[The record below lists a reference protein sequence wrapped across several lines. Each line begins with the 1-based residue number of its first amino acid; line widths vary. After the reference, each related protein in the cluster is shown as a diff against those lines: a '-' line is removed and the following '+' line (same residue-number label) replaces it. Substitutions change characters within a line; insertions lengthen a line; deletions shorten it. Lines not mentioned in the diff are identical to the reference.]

1 MSSYR
6 DFAAVYDRLMSDI
19 DYAARTDYLLTLFEK
34 YDKPPRLLL
43 DIACGTG
50 GFSLEFAKRGV
61 EVIGA
66 DPSEDMLCVARE
78 KAQESGTDVLFLC
91 QAAENL
97 DLYGTVDG
105 AICCLD
111 SLNHITDYGVFCEA
125 LGRVTLFLET
135 GRLFLFDLNT
145 VYKHNKVLSD
155 HTFVI
160 EQNGVYCVWQNET
173 DPQEALTEI
182 TLDFFLEENGV
193 YLRGGEAFAEK
204 AYTQTEI
211 SDAIQKAGLE
221 LIAVLDDETKAPPT
235 EKSERIIYVTR
246 KISETKSF

>member
-19 DYAARTDYLLTLFEK
+19 DYAARTDGLLALFET
-34 YDKPPRLLL
+34 YDKTPRLLL
-43 DIACGTG
+43 DVACGTG
-50 GFSLEFAKRGV
+50 GFSLEFAKRGM

-66 DPSEDMLCVARE
+66 DPSEEMLAVARE
-78 KAQESGTDVLFLC
+78 KAQKNGADVLFLC

-111 SLNHITDYGVFCEA
+111 SLNHITEYDVFCDA
-125 LGRVTLFLET
+125 LARVTLFLET

-145 VYKHNKVLSD
+145 VYKHNEVLSD

-160 EQNGVYCVWQNET
+160 EQNGVFCVWQNET
-173 DPQEALTEI
+173 DPAEHLTDI
-182 TLDFFLEENGV
+182 TLDFFTEENGA
-193 YLRGGEAFAEK
+193 YARGGEEFAER
-204 AYTQTEI
+204 AYTEEEI
-211 SDAIQKAGLE
+211 RAAITAAGLE
-221 LIAVLDDETKAPPT
+221 LVAEIDDETKAPPT
-235 EKSERIIYVTR
+235 AKTERVIYVTR